1 MSKPVKGLIQNQYE
15 QLFEGY
21 DGVVVIDMC
30 GVDSN
35 ANNALRGELA
45 AKGIKVTVVK
55 NSLARKAVAGTN
67 LEPIVNVLDGPCAFA
82 FGSESVVN
90 VAREL
95 MPKVKELEKL
105 EFKGAVLDGEL
116 FEAGDVERL
125 SKFPTRDEAIADV
138 LGCILGAGGNLVGA
152 IVGPGSTL
160 GGQIAQIEEKLEKG
174 EEIKQA
180 G

>member
-1 MSKPVKGLIQNQYE
+1 MSKPVKQLISKQYE
-15 QLFEGY
+15 ALFEGY
-21 DGVVVIDMC
+21 DGVVVLDMC
-30 GVDSN
+30 GLDAN
-35 ANNALRGELA
+35 ANNALRTTLA
-45 AKGIKVTVVK
+45 EKGIKVTIVK
-55 NSLARKAVAGTN
+55 NSLARKVVQGTS
-67 LEPIVNVLDGPCAFA
+67 LEPIAEVLEGPCAFV
-82 FGSESVVN
+82 FGGESVVN

-95 MPKVKELEKL
+95 MPKVKELQHID
-105 EFKGAVLDGEL
+105 FKGAVLDGQL
-116 FEAGDVERL
+116 FQAAEVERL

-138 LGCILGAGGNLVGA
+138 LGCILGAGGNLLGA

>member
-1 MSKPVKGLIQNQYE
+1 MSKPVKNLISKQYE
-15 QLFEGY
+15 SLLEGY
-21 DGVVVIDMC
+21 DGVVVVDMC
-30 GVDSN
+30 GLDAN
-35 ANNALRGELA
+35 ANNTLRNELA
-45 AKGIKVTVVK
+45 TKGMKVTVVK
-55 NSLARKAVAGTN
+55 NSLARKVVQGTN
-67 LEPIVNVLDGPCAFA
+67 LEPIAELLEGPCAFV
-82 FGSESVVN
+82 FGGESVVN

-95 MPKVKELEKL
+95 VPKVKQHEQMD
-105 EFKGAVLDGEL
+105 FKGAVLDGQL
-116 FEAGDVERL
+116 FEAAEVERL

-138 LGCILGAGGNLVGA
+138 LGSILGAGGNLMGA